1 MIYAPC
7 APLPPS
13 PAAETLSTL
22 RYADRAKQI
31 KNKAVVNEDPNEKL
45 IRGLRDEIDAL
56 RKALAA
62 GGGVLLAGVGGGGGG
77 GGGIDS
83 EAEKARIRAELE
95 KERDAEMAR
104 LREELEAKL
113 KMEMEESKTW
123 EQRLA
128 ETKERQEAR
137 ERELR
142 EMGVLTGEE
151 RAAQLEKA
159 ATVPHITNL
168 HEDSQ
173 MSNQVMFFMEAGKEL
188 TVGRKD
194 AATPKDVKL
203 AGISL
208 MADHAVIKNTPDAEG
223 KAVITV
229 EPATPGAKVYVNGD
243 VVSGPTV
250 LRHNYRL
257 VFGTSHVFRVVVP
270 AEAPEW
276 KPSEDTPELQTPDQI
291 DYSFALME
299 MNKGQAKAFGEQEA
313 LRRKEAEEERRKADA
328 RVAELEER
336 MRSER
341 EAAEKEAAERIKA
354 MEERAKASEGNEELV
369 RVYGGS
375 GRCSTY
381 AGLTASTVCL

>member
-1 MIYAPC
+1 
-7 APLPPS
+7 
-13 PAAETLSTL
+13 
-22 RYADRAKQI
+22 
-31 KNKAVVNEDPNEKL
+31 
-45 IRGLRDEIDAL
+45 
-56 RKALAA
+56 
-62 GGGVLLAGVGGGGGG
+62 
-77 GGGIDS
+77 
-83 EAEKARIRAELE
+83 
-95 KERDAEMAR
+95 
-104 LREELEAKL
+104 
-113 KMEMEESKTW
+113 
-123 EQRLA
+123 
-128 ETKERQEAR
+128 
-137 ERELR
+137 
-142 EMGVLTGEE
+142 
-151 RAAQLEKA
+151 
-159 ATVPHITNL
+159 
-168 HEDSQ
+168 
-173 MSNQVMFFMEAGKEL
+173 
-188 TVGRKD
+188 
-194 AATPKDVKL
+194 VKL

-336 MRSER
+336 MRAER

-369 RVYGGS
+369 RVCLCVRVYGGGGS

-381 AGLTASTVCL
+381 AGLAASTVCLCLFVGASSTRCLPPIFLLCVCRCASSARSRSAWPARRSSGRRSWSGACRSRSRRRR